1 MALGLAIRR
10 LEERDLPA
18 YKALRDESL
27 AADPEAFTSDA
38 ETEARRTPSSYLSR
52 LGMDRSDGGQFV
64 VGAWIGERLV
74 GAIGCERDERIKVRH
89 IGHLIGMM
97 VRRDARG
104 AGIGGALLQA
114 CIAQARRADGLEVLT
129 LTVTAGNVAATKLYQ
144 QAGFVL
150 YGTLPRAI
158 RVGERYLDKDHM
170 RLVLHTTT
178 TR

>member
-1 MALGLAIRR
+1 VALGLAIRR
-10 LEERDLPA
+10 LEEVDLPA
-18 YKALRDESL
+18 YKALRDEML

-38 ETEARRTPSSYLSR
+38 EAEARRAPSSYRSR
-52 LGMDRSDGGQFV
+52 LGLDRAEGGQFV
-64 VGAWIGERLV
+64 IGAWIGERLV

-104 AGIGGALLQA
+104 AGIGRALLDA
-114 CIAQARRADGLEVLT
+114 CIAEARRTDGLELLT
-129 LTVTAGNVAATKLYQ
+129 LTVTAGNVAATKLYR

-150 YGTLPRAI
+150 HGTLPRAI
-158 RVGERYLDKDHM
+158 RVGERYLDKDQMH
-170 RLVLHTTT
+170 LVLHTTT

>member
-1 MALGLAIRR
+1 MGLGLAIRR

-18 YKALRDESL
+18 YKGLRDESL

-38 ETEARRTPSSYLSR
+38 ETESRRTPSSYRSR
-52 LGMDRSDGGQFV
+52 LGLDSVEGGQFV
-64 VGAWIGERLV
+64 IGAWIGERLV
-74 GAIGCERDERIKVRH
+74 GAIGCERDERVKVRH

-104 AGIGGALLQA
+104 AGIGRALLDA
-114 CIAQARRADGLEVLT
+114 CIAQARSTEGLEMLT
-129 LTVTAGNVAATKLYQ
+129 LTVTTGNVAATKLYR

-150 YGTLPRAI
+150 HGTLPRAI

-170 RLVLHTTT
+170 HLVLHPTT

>member
-18 YKALRDESL
+18 YKALRDEML

-38 ETEARRTPSSYLSR
+38 QTEAQRAPSSYLSR
-52 LGMDRSDGGQFV
+52 LGLDRTDGGQFV
-64 VGAWIGERLV
+64 IGAWIGERLV

-89 IGHLIGMM
+89 IGHVIGMM

-104 AGIGGALLQA
+104 AGIGEALLQA

-129 LTVTAGNVAATKLYQ
+129 LTVTTGNVPATKLYER
-144 QAGFVL
+144 AGFVL
-150 YGTLPRAI
+150 HGTLPRAI

-170 RLVLHTTT
+170 HLVLHTTT